1 MTWTKNR
8 FETLMHDLEAGELD
22 EHDLQSLED
31 EVLERRVTLKQQPE
45 DQGSESMNE
54 EEES

>member
-31 EVLERRVTLKQQPE
+31 EVLERRVTLKQQPATE
-45 DQGSESMNE
+45 GSEPMNE